1 MWFLS
6 KELLG
11 LPGMPSTSAGLKYK
25 ADKGGWNKRKAEGIK
40 GRAFEYH
47 IDCLPAETKQ
57 HLIAEQAKEE
67 IAKQRKAAKAHRA
80 DVVPESKVAT
90 SEEKT
95 VATREMDAWN
105 SERRE
110 RCFIRYEVMAACT
123 QYVARVATLGI
134 KSTQAVRDFV
144 AMFNA
149 KSLPFDDRVYSVL
162 DGSLS
167 EPTIYRWRKLHREG
181 GIAALDKKQ
190 NVNKG
195 QFLIETQPDMK
206 SFSVAMLAEYPHI
219 MGKKLHAAIKAQF
232 KDTELAVP
240 GLCSVQRWL
249 RWWKESNAS
258 LFESIRNP
266 DEWKNKYMSAMGS
279 ASANVHE
286 LNQLW
291 ELDATPA
298 DLQITLPD
306 GSKRRYHITALI
318 DVWSRRPM
326 MLVTETPRT
335 ESNAAL
341 MRRGIIDFGK
351 PTMVKIDNGS
361 DYVSRGM
368 IAVLDSLNID
378 YEICPPFSPWKKPH
392 IERFF
397 RHFSHDVL
405 ELKPGFV
412 GHNVA
417 ERKAIEARKTFAD
430 RLMKKDEVIDVTMT
444 QEELQTFCDQ
454 WINSIYMH
462 KRHESLEMTPFEKMS
477 SYQGSILRVEDERA
491 LDQLLSIPTQGGTR
505 TVTKKGVK
513 IDNIFYIAEALTLY
527 VGQQVLVRYDKD
539 DLGQIVVSA
548 LDGEFI
554 CVASN
559 PEYAGIERT
568 TIAVEGKRLQRAE
581 IARAKR
587 EIKAAKTKFKTKD
600 IADKIMQSAMDDN
613 ADVLAFPKPT
623 ETFTNIALQGASD
636 AANALERKASDE
648 LPPLTQTDMNV
659 VHQMMRDDQQ
669 QAENEESRFRRWLT
683 LNDKVTAG
691 EALDEASQF
700 WKDRYETTPEFKGRY
715 MVWEE
720 FGDSPFRQTSTK

>member
-1 MWFLS
+1 
-6 KELLG
+6 
-11 LPGMPSTSAGLKYK
+11 
-25 ADKGGWNKRKAEGIK
+25 
-40 GRAFEYH
+40 
-47 IDCLPAETKQ
+47 
-57 HLIAEQAKEE
+57 
-67 IAKQRKAAKAHRA
+67 
-80 DVVPESKVAT
+80 
-90 SEEKT
+90 
-95 VATREMDAWN
+95 
-105 SERRE
+105 
-110 RCFIRYEVMAACT
+110 
-123 QYVARVATLGI
+123 
-134 KSTQAVRDFV
+134 
-144 AMFNA
+144 
-149 KSLPFDDRVYSVL
+149 
-162 DGSLS
+162 
-167 EPTIYRWRKLHREG
+167 
-181 GIAALDKKQ
+181 
-190 NVNKG
+190 
-195 QFLIETQPDMK
+195 
-206 SFSVAMLAEYPHI
+206 
-219 MGKKLHAAIKAQF
+219 
-232 KDTELAVP
+232 
-240 GLCSVQRWL
+240 
-249 RWWKESNAS
+249 
-258 LFESIRNP
+258 
-266 DEWKNKYMSAMGS
+266 
-279 ASANVHE
+279 
-286 LNQLW
+286 
-291 ELDATPA
+291 
-298 DLQITLPD
+298 
-306 GSKRRYHITALI
+306 
-318 DVWSRRPM
+318 M

-341 MRRGIIDFGK
+341 MRRGIIYFGK

-378 YEICPPFSPWKKPH
+378 YEVCPPFSPWKKPH

-397 RHFSHDVL
+397 RHFSHELL

-444 QEELQTFCDQ
+444 PEELQAFCNQ
-454 WINSIYMH
+454 WVDNIYMH
-462 KRHESLEMTPFEKMS
+462 KVHRMLNMTPFDKVNS
-477 SYQGSILRVEDERA
+477 FQGVVTRIEDVRS
-491 LDQLLSIPTQGGTR
+491 LDLLLSIPTQGGVR
-505 TVTKKGVK
+505 TVAKEGVQ
-513 IDNIFYIAEALTLY
+513 IDNIFYISPELAMHTGER
-527 VGQQVLVRYDKD
+527 VQIRYDKD

-623 ETFTNIALQGASD
+623 ETFTNTALQGASD

-648 LPPLTQTDMNV
+648 LPPLTQTDMDV

-669 QAENEESRFRRWLT
+669 QDENEESRFRRWLT

-700 WKDRYETTPEFKGRY
+700 WKDRYETTPEFKGRH

>member
-1 MWFLS
+1 MYATVKELAGLPAMPANERNVRIQLS
-6 KELLG
+6 KVDE
-11 LPGMPSTSAGLKYK
+11 TF
-25 ADKGGWNKRKAEGIK
+25 KRKRQGSKAY
-40 GRAFEYH
+40 EYH

-57 HLIAEQAKEE
+57 YLIAEQTKAE
-67 IAKQRKAAKAHRA
+67 IAKQREAAKAHRA
-80 DVVPESKVAT
+80 DVVPESKEST
-90 SEEKT
+90 SEEKS
-95 VATREMDAWN
+95 AAIRAMDGWN
-105 SERRE
+105 PARRE
-110 RCFIRYEVMAACT
+110 RCFVRYEVLNACE
-123 QYVARVATLGI
+123 QYICNVSLLGI
-134 KSTQAVRDFV
+134 KRTQATRDFV

-149 KSLPFDDRVYSVL
+149 HSLPFDEKVYSTL
-162 DGSLS
+162 DNSLS
-167 EPTIYRWRKLHREG
+167 DVSLRRWRKLHREG
-181 GIAALDKKQ
+181 GIAALDRLAH
-190 NVNKG
+190 VNKG
-195 QFLIETQPDMK
+195 RCAIEDQPEMK

-219 MGKKLHAAIKAQF
+219 MGKKLHEAIAAQF
-232 KDTELAVP
+232 KSSDLIIP
-240 GLCSVQRWL
+240 GMRSVQYWL
-249 RWWKESNAS
+249 KSWKEKNAS

-341 MRRGIIDFGK
+341 MRRGIIDFDK

-444 QEELQTFCDQ
+444 PEELQTFCDQ

-539 DLGQIVVSA
+539 NLGQIVVSA

-559 PEYAGIERT
+559 HEYAGIERT

-623 ETFTNIALQGASD
+623 ETFTNTALQGASD

-648 LPPLTQTDMNV
+648 LPPLTQTDMDV

-669 QAENEESRFRRWLT
+669 QDENEESRFRRWLT